1 MKNGKKL
8 FASVASLVIAGFVGG
23 CTSNS
28 HGTSS
33 EKGASA
39 CDGSHSDKKC
49 CGEKDKQGGK
59 CGGGEKKCSCDK
71 GCCGRKE

>member
-23 CTSNS
+23 CAS
-28 HGTSS
+28 HSTSS

-39 CDGSHSDKKC
+39 CPGLQSDKKC
-49 CGEKDKQGGK
+49 CGEKDKHSGK